1 MSYLPQTRTLA
12 LLAFT
17 FAAAGCT
24 TIPSFTAADYV
35 NPIDGARV
43 VDNTTRYSDN
53 LDCLRPKLVKSEG
66 NSKRFAVGRVSD
78 FTGKEDLTNGKRIT
92 QGASLMVMSALSRAG
107 ATLVERFDTSISDM
121 ELKYADNKLITDN
134 PETQAYRKLMS
145 GSLPGSDYHVVGGI
159 TEVNYNI
166 RSGSVDSSIRFIAL
180 GSRYFVMNVAI
191 DLRLVNT
198 KTLEVVNNQSLQKQ
212 IIGTELSGGFFRIFS
227 EGTVDIAA
235 SERTQEPIQRGVRMV
250 VEQAVFNILNDTF
263 GLNAGE
269 CRLDIPKP
277 TVQASYAA
285 DGEYKLPV
293 QKPTTPAQPQKLQ
306 PASVAPALPHT
317 TQGSAVTVNPVRTQR
332 NESTIELTTPGNE
345 STGGN
350 QKVLID
356 TATGEAYLP
365 PLSETANKAAVEEEQ
380 GELNGLVG
388 SGVSTE
394 TNSLNA
400 KTTSSIYKNDDR
412 MKEKLLWGTR
422 PIIR

>member
-1 MSYLPQTRTLA
+1 MIYLHKTRTLA
-12 LLAFT
+12 ILAAT

-35 NPIDGARV
+35 SPMDGARV

-53 LDCLRPKLVKSEG
+53 LDCLRPKLVNSEG
-66 NSKRFAVGRVSD
+66 QTKRFAVGRVSD

-250 VEQAVFNILNDTF
+250 VEQAVFNILNETF
-263 GLNAGE
+263 NLKANE

-277 TVQASYAA
+277 TVQASYSA
-285 DGEYKLPV
+285 DGEYRLPAEQPKKTV
-293 QKPTTPAQPQKLQ
+293 PATQSTTAVPTATHSNKN
-306 PASVAPALPHT
+306 S
-317 TQGSAVTVNPVRTQR
+317 SVTVNPVRNQR
-332 NESTIELTTPGNE
+332 NESTIELTSPGH
-345 STGGN
+345 SDKGGN

-356 TATGEAYLP
+356 TATGEAYFP
-365 PLSETANKAAVEEEQ
+365 PESSEAKSGLVEEEQ